1 MGAFRS
7 LPRRFSFR
15 TSFAA
20 ATFAFFSAGC
30 ILVAVL
36 VAGAANN
43 DKGPGSADTTAARNP
58 ALVACSHALRALA
71 PCSRSVLAG

>member
-30 ILVAVL
+30 MVVVL
-36 VAGAANN
+36 RWWCRHN
-43 DKGPGSADTTAARNP
+43 DKGP
-58 ALVACSHALRALA
+58 LRRRDSCAQS
-71 PCSRSVLAG
+71 C